1 MCTLMGPRWRLL
13 YPGGRLGRR
22 DARVWSAQGLQRQCC
37 RVDAQECL
45 KSVGTQPGEGQAPR
59 VGGPAGLGPTENPL
73 GWAAL
78 VGGLR
83 GHGARGGLADD
94 DQLPQQ
100 ANVSTPQG
108 TVGTADLCTLFRVFR
123 FSPAP
128 YPLPSEP
135 AGSQESLL
143 AIGLS
148 MIIQLIGHS
157 RIITLPAN
165 CIS

>member
-37 RVDAQECL
+37 RVDAQESL

-83 GHGARGGLADD
+83 GHSARGGLADD

-108 TVGTADLCTLFRVFR
+108 TVGTADLCTLFPRLQILPGSLSASFR
-123 FSPAP
+123 TSWLAGITACHWLIDDHSVNRPFTHHHSP
-128 YPLPSEP
+128 
-135 AGSQESLL
+135 
-143 AIGLS
+143 
-148 MIIQLIGHS
+148 
-157 RIITLPAN
+157 
-165 CIS
+165 C